1 MSNNEAKTDS
11 PSLVPQAPK
20 VLSSKD
26 KNTKRLI
33 VVLSNACLETHKI
46 SSSGGDR
53 YALLNCDDHQALLKK
68 MNRDI
73 ADTRPDITHQVSF
86 MLLDG

>member
-1 MSNNEAKTDS
+1 MSATNQAKEDA
-11 PSLVPQAPK
+11 SLVPIAPK
-20 VLSSKD
+20 PLSSKD
-26 KNTKRLI
+26 KDTQRLI

-73 ADTRPDITHQVSF
+73 ADTRPDITHQVSNKR
-86 MLLDG
+86 GGE